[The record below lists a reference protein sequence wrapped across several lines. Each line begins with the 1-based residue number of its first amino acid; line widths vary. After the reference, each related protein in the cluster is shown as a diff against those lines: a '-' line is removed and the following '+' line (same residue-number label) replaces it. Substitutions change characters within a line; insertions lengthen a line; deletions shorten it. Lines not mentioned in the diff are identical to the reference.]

1 MDDTLLMLAG
11 HVSRVVRYDES
22 MGTKRDLETLK
33 ELEQRRRLAGELL
46 RRGVRP
52 AEGARWVASSRQS
65 VMRWG
70 RLLEQ
75 DGLRGLRRA
84 RRIGRPPILTGRQ
97 LEQLAKL
104 PKAGSPAAGY
114 ATQMWKL
121 PQIRAFIR
129 CEFGVR
135 LAVSSVWRTLRRVG
149 WSGQRPTSPDR
160 EQNPAAVMR

>member
-1 MDDTLLMLAG
+1 MTCLTTLAG
-11 HVSRVVRYDES
+11 HASRMMRYDES

-84 RRIGRPPILTGRQ
+84 ERIGRPPILSDRQ
-97 LEQLAKL
+97 LEQL
-104 PKAGSPAAGY
+104 
-114 ATQMWKL
+114 
-121 PQIRAFIR
+121 
-129 CEFGVR
+129 
-135 LAVSSVWRTLRRVG
+135 
-149 WSGQRPTSPDR
+149 
-160 EQNPAAVMR
+160 